1 MAGKVEV
8 SRKELTRLC
17 EEAGF
22 APSHKELDH
31 LAQYMELLLQW
42 NRSMNLVGTRTWQDT
57 FTTLVVDSL
66 HVHKFL
72 QGLDIPENPV
82 SWDLGAGAGLP
93 GIPLRILWQEGDYTL
108 VDARE
113 KRTIFMGMALAKC
126 PQARTKVFTGR
137 AELFMTQEC
146 KADRPA
152 DIIISRAFMPWR
164 ELLDFV
170 NGHMKSQVFAK
181 AKENVGAEGFHIA
194 ETQASRIIFLTL
206 DPMPQDLP
214 DGWQAEAEMAYE
226 TRVGRRY
233 LWSIQPR

>member
-17 EEAGF
+17 GEAGF
-22 APSHKELDH
+22 APSPKELDD
-31 LAQYMELLLQW
+31 LATYMEFLLHW

-72 QGLDIPENPV
+72 QSLNIPENPI

-93 GIPLRILWQEGDYTL
+93 GIPLRVLWHDGEYTL

-113 KRTIFMGMALAKC
+113 KRTIFMGMALAQC

-137 AELFMTQEC
+137 AEVFMAQEC

-170 NGHMKSQVFAK
+170 NGHMKSQVTNK
-181 AKENVGAEGFHIA
+181 AKESAEAEGSQVD
-194 ETQASRIIFLTL
+194 ENQASRIIFLTL
-206 DPMPQDLP
+206 EPMPQDIP
-214 DGWQAEAEMAYE
+214 EGWQAEAEMAYD

-233 LWSIQPR
+233 LWSIQPS